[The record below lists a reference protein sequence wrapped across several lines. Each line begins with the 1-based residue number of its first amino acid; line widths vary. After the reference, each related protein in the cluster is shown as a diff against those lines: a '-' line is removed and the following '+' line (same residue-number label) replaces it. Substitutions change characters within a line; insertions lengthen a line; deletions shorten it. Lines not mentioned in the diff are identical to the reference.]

1 MYQNAQQKQLF
12 STQITSTV
20 FKQPIM
26 NKQHII
32 RDKQQPIMDKQHIT
46 RRDEILCAREHISE
60 EIQIC
65 LKICQRFT

>member
-26 NKQHII
+26 NKQ
-32 RDKQQPIMDKQHIT
+32 QPIMDKQHIT
-46 RRDEILCAREHISE
+46 RRDEIFCAREHISE

-65 LKICQRFT
+65 FKICQRFT